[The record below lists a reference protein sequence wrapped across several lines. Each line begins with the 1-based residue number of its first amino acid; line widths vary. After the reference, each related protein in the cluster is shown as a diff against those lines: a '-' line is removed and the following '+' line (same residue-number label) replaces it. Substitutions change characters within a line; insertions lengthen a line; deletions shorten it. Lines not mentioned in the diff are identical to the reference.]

1 MPRAVA
7 RIALCGL
14 WLAHAA
20 AWARPG
26 VRWGTAA
33 PAAATR
39 RPAAARTALHVLRA
53 QESGFDVLRE
63 LNPILRADE
72 EQLTDDLQFNLEGR
86 GPVNN
91 FDGGPVSIN
100 LEGHF
105 KPQVGFIPH
114 AFRVD
119 GDFASGD
126 PRFALKYDVGAGCA
140 ASSVEVCGV
149 GPTYEDFVA
158 GFAPTSD
165 QGWSVDPADGCLD
178 VKDGDPD
185 VLTVQCVCSERIFKN
200 YNTPSD
206 SPPLLTAALPK
217 NALCGRIGAA
227 HSRERDSPGTWG
239 RVTHSSSAHWLSSC
253 RPRITAGHSGF
264 VWSCEKHDRLPDV
277 FRKYQERERES
288 FIRNYP

>member
-1 MPRAVA
+1 MFMPSGVA

-20 AWARPG
+20 AFSSVPG
-26 VRWGTAA
+26 MLRGTAA

-39 RPAAARTALHVLRA
+39 RPTAARSGLRVLRA
-53 QESGFDVLRE
+53 QESGLGSFDVLRE
-63 LNPILRADE
+63 LNPILRTEE
-72 EQLTDDLQFNLEGR
+72 EQQTDDLQINLEGR

-105 KPQVGFIPH
+105 KPQVGFMPH
-114 AFRVD
+114 AFRIN

-126 PRFALKYDVGAGCA
+126 PRFALKYDVGAGGA

-165 QGWSVDPADGCLD
+165 PGWSVDPADGCLD

-185 VLTVQCVCSERIFKN
+185 VLTVRCVCSARIFKN
-200 YNTPSD
+200 DNTPSD
-206 SPPLLTAALPK
+206 SPPRSLRRCQECTVRPNRCPATHENETLQVL
-217 NALCGRIGAA
+217 GA
-227 HSRERDSPGTWG
+227 
-239 RVTHSSSAHWLSSC
+239 V
-253 RPRITAGHSGF
+253 
-264 VWSCEKHDRLPDV
+264 
-277 FRKYQERERES
+277 
-288 FIRNYP
+288 